1 MTTAD
6 LVKLYFY
13 STEALYEDQLLLGR
27 KPMLKIGETSQEDTL
42 IRIQQQDGTSCAQPL
57 VRKGDFRVSFT
68 DKEFHRW
75 LLERGYKKTRDD
87 ADREW
92 FFITVEDATRELKV
106 YAAYRKSNAEVN
118 NRSLSLTEWQ
128 IRALRWLG
136 ESLNTGKRTLV
147 MDLAARFGKTLAMIA
162 AFRMSSFPVMVVAN
176 YVKTVN
182 TSFQNEVS
190 LYFQGE
196 IAWVDTQDTDF
207 KQKVRTY
214 LDEGLKVLI
223 TCSLFNSKRLDANI
237 DFISG
242 LGDRLIVVDEAD
254 FGAHKENQMLRV
266 ARLREGQPLILMTG
280 TNSDRASKEYDV
292 DGYYSVT
299 YPDMLLIRDGAM

>member
-1 MTTAD
+1 
-6 LVKLYFY
+6 
-13 STEALYEDQLLLGR
+13 
-27 KPMLKIGETSQEDTL
+27 MLKIGETSQEDTL

-57 VRKGDFRVSFT
+57 VRKGDFRVPFT

-75 LLERGYKKTRDD
+75 LLDRGYKKTRDD

-92 FFITVEDATRELKV
+92 FFISVEDATREVKL
-106 YAAYRKSNAEVN
+106 YSDYREGHSEVN
-118 NRSLSLTEWQ
+118 NRPLSLTEWQ
-128 IRALRWLG
+128 IRALRWMG
-136 ESLNTGKRTLV
+136 NALNTGKRTLV
-147 MDLAARFGKTLAMIA
+147 MDLAARFGKTLAMIT
-162 AFRMSSFPVMVVAN
+162 AFKLSSYRVMVVTN

-196 IAWVDTQDTDF
+196 MATVDTQDPNF
-207 KQKVRTY
+207 QEKVTTY
-214 LDEGLKVLI
+214 LSDGLKVLI
-223 TCSLFNSKRLDANI
+223 TCSLFNSNRLDTNI
-237 DFISG
+237 EFITS

-254 FGAHKENQMLRV
+254 FGAHKDNQRLRV
-266 ARLREGQPLILMTG
+266 QRLREGQPLILMTG

-299 YPDMLLIRDGAM
+299 YPDMLLIRDGVM